1 MPSSGWSILEAI
13 YTHTAHGGK
22 YRPEFV
28 VEICNSK
35 GEVVARVERTLCVRR
50 KDQPGTGWP
59 PPSR

>member
-13 YTHTAHGGK
+13 YTHTADGGK

-50 KDQPGTGWP
+50 KDQPGTG
-59 PPSR
+59 